1 MSPIRTT
8 NQTTSEYRAT
18 QLLIC
23 EKLSLANI
31 KRAVQALPR
40 LFQTA
45 RVHSVTIRQDG
56 VTQSLQRL
64 QRLQNLNQC
73 NVFQIMCLSAKTL
86 ESMQVTSPDD
96 HILNQFAINQKMHF
110 E

>member
-1 MSPIRTT
+1 MLPIRT
-8 NQTTSEYRAT
+8 NEQTTRKVRAT

-96 HILNQFAINQKMHF
+96 HILNQFAINQKIHI
-110 E
+110 